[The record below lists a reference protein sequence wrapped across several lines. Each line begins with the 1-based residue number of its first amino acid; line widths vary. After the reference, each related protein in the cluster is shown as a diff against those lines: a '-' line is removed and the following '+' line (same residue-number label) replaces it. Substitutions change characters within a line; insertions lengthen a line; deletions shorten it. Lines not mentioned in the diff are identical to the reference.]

1 MYFDS
6 RMEPPEPPQPTCP
19 VCGER
24 CDIIIK
30 NINREVIGCDKCLT
44 VQDAWEYLEET
55 DECDEEPSDYDLE
68 IGFDPY
74 LGCYTEDC

>member
-6 RMEPPEPPQPTCP
+6 RMEPPEPPQPICP
-19 VCGER
+19 VCGAQ

-30 NINREVIGCDKCLT
+30 NINGEVIGCDECLT

-55 DECDEEPSDYDLE
+55 MEAV
-68 IGFDPY
+68 
-74 LGCYTEDC
+74 